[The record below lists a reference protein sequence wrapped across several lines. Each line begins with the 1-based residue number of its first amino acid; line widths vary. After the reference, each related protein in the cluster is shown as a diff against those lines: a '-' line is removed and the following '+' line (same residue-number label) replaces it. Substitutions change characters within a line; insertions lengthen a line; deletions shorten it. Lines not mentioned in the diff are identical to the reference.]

1 MDKIL
6 SNLGLCARARGL
18 VDGTDIVCSELA
30 LGKICLIFLATNS
43 SENTKKKIR
52 NKANYY
58 NVEVIESYSSEE
70 LSSAIG
76 KENRMVVGISNK
88 SFLKI
93 LKK

>member
-18 VDGTDIVCSELA
+18 VDGTDIVCDYMA
-30 LGKICLIFLATNS
+30 KGNVKYIFLANNS
-43 SENTKKKIR
+43 SDNTKKKIR
-52 NKANYY
+52 SKAEYY
-58 NVEVIESYSSEE
+58 NVEVNESYTSEE
-70 LSSAIG
+70 LSQAIG
-76 KENRMVVGISNK
+76 KVNRMVVGITNQ

>member
-18 VDGTDIVCSELA
+18 VDGTDIVCSLMA
-30 LGKICLIFLATNS
+30 NNRIYLVFLANEA

-58 NVEVIESYSSEE
+58 NVEVQESYSSEE

-76 KENRMVVGISNK
+76 KVVRMVVGISNE

>member
-18 VDGTDIVCSELA
+18 VDGTDIVCSLMA
-30 LGKICLIFLATNS
+30 KNGIYLIFLANDA

-58 NVEVIESYSSEE
+58 NVEVQESYSSEE

-76 KENRMVVGISNK
+76 KVGRMVVGISNE

>member
-30 LGKICLIFLATNS
+30 LGKICLIFLASNS

-88 SFLKI
+88 SS
-93 LKK
+93 

>member
-18 VDGTDIVCSELA
+18 VDGTDIVCEGLA
-30 LGKICLIFLATNS
+30 HNKIKLIFLANDA
-43 SENTKKKIR
+43 SENTKKKIC
-52 NKANYY
+52 NKANFYKT
-58 NVEVIESYSSEE
+58 EVIESYSSEE
-70 LSSAIG
+70 LSNAIG
-76 KENRMVVGISNK
+76 KVNRMVVGITNE

>member
-18 VDGTDIVCSELA
+18 VDGTDIVCSQMAEH
-30 LGKICLIFLATNS
+30 KIKLVFLAS
-43 SENTKKKIR
+43 DASDNTKKKIR

-58 NVEVIESYSSEE
+58 NVEVQESYSSIE

>member
-6 SNLGLCARARGL
+6 SKLGLCSRARGL
-18 VDGTDIVCSELA
+18 VDGTDIVCDGMA
-30 LGKICLIFLATNS
+30 NGTVKLIFLANNA
-43 SENTKKKIR
+43 SENTKKKIC

-58 NVEVIESYSSEE
+58 NVEVCEGYSSEE
-70 LSSAIG
+70 LSHAIG
-76 KENRMVVGISNK
+76 KVNRMVIGITNK

>member
-1 MDKIL
+1 MVKIL

-18 VDGTDIVCSELA
+18 VDGTDIVCSLMA
-30 LGKICLIFLATNS
+30 NNRIYLVFLANDA

-58 NVEVIESYSSEE
+58 NVEVQESYSSEE

-76 KENRMVVGISNK
+76 KVGRMVVGISNE